1 MRGRR
6 KKTEGERAGPDQ
18 GSTKAAKTWSS
29 AQARGWGASH
39 WLRPTSVLQ
48 LDFCLVTTPAS
59 ATPDSTPS
67 PDLASPSG
75 DTAPP
80 DIQRDRWLQFVVVQS
95 LSRVPLFCDPMDCSM
110 PGSSVHGISQQEDW
124 SGLPFPSPG
133 DLPKSGIE
141 PPSPLSPV
149 LAGGFFTTMPP
160 GKPSYS
166 LIAPNCSP
174 SALKP

>member
-133 DLPKSGIE
+133 DLYPVIE
-141 PPSPLSPV
+141 PRS
-149 LAGGFFTTMPP
+149 LALQMDALPDEPP
-160 GKPSYS
+160 GKVPSQS
-166 LIAPNCSP
+166 MLIFVS
-174 SALKP
+174 